1 MKNKEIKL
9 WSVGTVLVGLIACS
23 QAVEAQNIVKVE
35 LDGTTGIKALLGESI
50 NEADSLVVSGK
61 MTFEDLR
68 AVSMAS
74 IYGRLT
80 GVDIKNVELD
90 NNALPARAFFGVDEI
105 YVNMANRVNSD
116 NKDEMP
122 LAKFRYISLPD
133 NLEAIGQGAFNMCYD
148 LQYVNL
154 PASLKELGAGSFMD
168 CGEIFKGVNID
179 IPVGVTAIHGSCFS
193 GCEGI
198 AGVNLPDGLKSID
211 AGAFKGCG
219 GIVNINL
226 PDGLEYIGSSAFEGC
241 SGIVN
246 INLPDGLECIES
258 STFEGCSGLV
268 GVNLPD
274 GLKRIEDSAFEG
286 CSFKDIIF
294 PESLEY
300 IGKNAFICYK
310 DDSYGKKVR
319 ANVIRGKIY
328 SKAVVPPVC
337 GGNNKGE
344 WPFVGDEY
352 YHKLVYVPVGH
363 INDYRRA
370 PGWNVFS
377 EFFEIREFP
386 TTGLTELAMPNVDA
400 AVYDLQGNKVTAP
413 VKGQIYISEGK
424 KFIAR

>member
-105 YVNMANRVNSD
+105 YVNNANRVNSD

-133 NLEAIGQGAFNMCYD
+133 NLEAIGQAAFNMCCD
-148 LQYVNL
+148 LRYVNL

-198 AGVNLPDGLKSID
+198 VGVNLPDGLKSID

-219 GIVNINL
+219 GIVNI
-226 PDGLEYIGSSAFEGC
+226 
-241 SGIVN
+241 
-246 INLPDGLECIES
+246 
-258 STFEGCSGLV
+258 
-268 GVNLPD
+268 NLPD

-300 IGKNAFICYK
+300 IGKNAFICC
-310 DDSYGKKVR
+310 
-319 ANVIRGKIY
+319 N
-328 SKAVVPPVC
+328 
-337 GGNNKGE
+337 
-344 WPFVGDEY
+344 
-352 YHKLVYVPVGH
+352 
-363 INDYRRA
+363 
-370 PGWNVFS
+370 
-377 EFFEIREFP
+377 
-386 TTGLTELAMPNVDA
+386 
-400 AVYDLQGNKVTAP
+400 
-413 VKGQIYISEGK
+413 
-424 KFIAR
+424 